1 MRKIL
6 RRVHVRRGT
15 AAVVAAVLLVS
26 YPLLFV
32 IAALPTDADDRLP
45 WCWTFLAVVI
55 VSYLVEAWAPRVAPY
70 LVGTLNWLQVG
81 ILLRWVFREV
91 ALLILLARALPL
103 TPVEFAAFAL
113 GLVGLHA
120 IRAAHSALAIYVSQ
134 RRQLPVITRN
144 VDLGSLRIP
153 DPPPRLLA
161 VAHVKTILYLD
172 TLPLAGGL
180 VAVLTADFGWALAGA
195 GLALAAGLAC
205 CVIMAGHARRNRH
218 LGDGTGILATVHE
231 RIREYRPEVVLYFS
245 GSIDSAYQANMWL
258 STLAQL
264 TRPAMILMRE
274 RGLVPL
280 LGRTGLPVVCIDDL
294 VDLMN
299 FSLPSV
305 RVALFPANTAKNL
318 HMLRVPGIGH
328 VFIGHGDSDKAASFN
343 PYTKVYDEVWVAGQA
358 GRDRYLRAQV
368 GVRDEDIVEVGRPQL
383 TGIRLAGDRPAD
395 RMFTVLYAPTW
406 EGWLAEEC
414 QTSLIAMGPKIIRAL
429 IAHEPR
435 LRIIYKPHPL
445 TGTRDPRATRAH
457 ERIVALIE
465 QANRQ
470 RQSGGSGPPGEGEPD
485 RLAAAVDLS
494 RTGAQLGGPAGDA
507 PAPGWI
513 AWLRPQADEAT
524 LSRDSMP
531 GTDGDA
537 DWRQL
542 TDAWHAAYWRS
553 QEPGRHRVVTGP
565 LPTLYDCFDHAD
577 LLISDISSVVADFI
591 ASGKPYAVANPDGRD
606 EAGFRA
612 EFPTAAAAYLLDADC
627 AALPDVIAQAT
638 GPGPDRLAG
647 ARREL
652 KGYLLG
658 PDHPDALTR
667 FSDAVEA
674 LATRGAHLP
683 EAAPA
688 AHLPEAAPAA
698 HPAAATS
705 AARLAG
711 ADTAPGAAAAA
722 EDPAVRAV
730 SGA

>member
-6 RRVHVRRGT
+6 RRFHVQSGSE
-15 AAVVAAVLLVS
+15 AVVTLALLTS
-26 YPLLFV
+26 YPLLLV
-32 IAALPTDADDRLP
+32 IAALPTDTDDRLP
-45 WCWTFLAVVI
+45 WCWTFLAVVT
-55 VSYLVEAWAPRVAPY
+55 VSYLAEAWAPRVTPY

-81 ILLRWVFREV
+81 TLLRWVFREG

-103 TPVEFAAFAL
+103 TPLEFAAFVL

-172 TLPLAGGL
+172 TLPVAGGL
-180 VAVLTADFGWALAGA
+180 AAVLTADFGWALAGA

-205 CVIMAGHARRNRH
+205 CVITAGHARRNRH
-218 LGDGTGILATVHE
+218 LSGARVLATVHE

-245 GSIDSAYQANMWL
+245 GSVDSAYQVNMWL

-264 TRPAMILMRE
+264 TRPTVIIMRE

-280 LGRTGLPVVCIDDL
+280 LGRTSLPVVCIDDL

-358 GRDRYLRAQV
+358 GRDRYLRARV

-383 TGIRLAGDRPAD
+383 TGIRPAGDRPAD
-395 RMFTVLYAPTW
+395 RVFTVLYAPTW
-406 EGWLAEEC
+406 EGWLADEC
-414 QTSLIAMGPKIIRAL
+414 QTSLIAMGPKIIKAL
-429 IAHEPR
+429 LAHKPR
-435 LRIIYKPHPL
+435 LRVVYKPHPL

-457 ERIVALIE
+457 QQIVALIE

-470 RQSGGSGPPGEGEPD
+470 RDAGGPATPEQGEPG
-485 RLAAAVDLS
+485 RLAAAADLA
-494 RTGAQLGGPAGDA
+494 RIGARLSGLAGGVPAE
-507 PAPGWI
+507 GWT
-513 AWLRPQADEAT
+513 AWLRPQPDEAV
-524 LSRDSMP
+524 LSRDGRP

-537 DWRQL
+537 EWQQL

-553 QEPGRHRVVTGP
+553 QEPWWHRVVTGP

-591 ASGKPYAVANPDGRD
+591 ASGKPYAVANPEGRD

-612 EFPTAAAAYLLDADC
+612 EFPSAAPAYLLDADC

-667 FSDAVEA
+667 FNDAIEA
-674 LATRGAHLP
+674 LATRTADPSAPTL
-683 EAAPA
+683 AAQ
-688 AHLPEAAPAA
+688 
-698 HPAAATS
+698 
-705 AARLAG
+705 R
-711 ADTAPGAAAAA
+711 
-722 EDPAVRAV
+722 
-730 SGA
+730 

>member
-172 TLPLAGGL
+172 TLPVAGGL

-218 LGDGTGILATVHE
+218 LGDGTGVLATVHE

-264 TRPAMILMRE
+264 TRPAMIIMRE

-395 RMFTVLYAPTW
+395 RVFTVLYAPTW

-470 RQSGGSGPPGEGEPD
+470 RQAGGSGPPGEGEPG
-485 RLAAAVDLS
+485 RLAAAADLS
-494 RTGAQLGGPAGDA
+494 RIGAQLGGLAGDA

-537 DWRQL
+537 EWRQL

-553 QEPGRHRVVTGP
+553 QEPWRHRVVTGP

-612 EFPTAAAAYLLDADC
+612 EFPTAAAAYLLDAGC

-667 FSDAVEA
+667 FNDAVEA

-705 AARLAG
+705 AARPAG
-711 ADTAPGAAAAA
+711 ADMAPGAAAAA